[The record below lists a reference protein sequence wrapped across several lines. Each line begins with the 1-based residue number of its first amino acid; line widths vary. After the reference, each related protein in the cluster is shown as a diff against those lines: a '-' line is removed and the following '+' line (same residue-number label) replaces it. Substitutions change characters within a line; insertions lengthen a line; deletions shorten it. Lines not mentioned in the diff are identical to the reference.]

1 MNVIFLGPPGA
12 GKGTQAVRVCERLG
26 IPQISTGDI
35 LRRAIK
41 EQTPTGLAAKA
52 YIDAGA
58 LVPDS
63 VVIDIVRER
72 LAQEDCQKGYVLDGF
87 PRTVPQAQAL
97 AGFADIDAVVDI
109 DVSDEKLI
117 ARLSGRRVCPACGG
131 TYHISRLNGRTDC
144 ERCGAALIQRDDD
157 KAETV
162 LSRLN
167 VYHKQTAPLIE
178 FYEQRGLLRRVDG
191 AQPMEDCFE
200 AILEAGALLHEVLEQ
215 LKGKIE
221 PGITT
226 KELDR
231 YAEKLIRGY
240 GAVPSFLNYEGYPA
254 SICASVDSQVVHG
267 IPNESTV
274 LRESQIIS
282 IDSGLILDGWQ
293 SDSAFTVGVGTVSLE
308 AQRLIDVTEQSFFA
322 ALQVAREG
330 YRVSDI
336 GHAVQQYV
344 EERGFAAVRDLC
356 GHGIGREMHED
367 PSIPNFGAP
376 GHGVRLRRGMTIC
389 IEPMITA
396 GSYNVKTLR
405 DGWTVVTTD
414 GSLCSHYEHT
424 ILITDGEPELLSLPG
439 YHKEEKR

>member
-1 MNVIFLGPPGA
+1 MITIKNA
-12 GKGTQAVRVCERLG
+12 S
-26 IPQISTGDI
+26 QI
-35 LRRAIK
+35 
-41 EQTPTGLAAKA
+41 AKM
-52 YIDAGA
+52 
-58 LVPDS
+58 
-63 VVIDIVRER
+63 R
-72 LAQEDCQKGYVLDGF
+72 
-87 PRTVPQAQAL
+87 
-97 AGFADIDAVVDI
+97 
-109 DVSDEKLI
+109 
-117 ARLSGRRVCPACGG
+117 
-131 TYHISRLNGRTDC
+131 
-144 ERCGAALIQRDDD
+144 
-157 KAETV
+157 
-162 LSRLN
+162 
-167 VYHKQTAPLIE
+167 
-178 FYEQRGLLRRVDG
+178 
-191 AQPMEDCFE
+191 
-200 AILEAGALLHEVLEQ
+200 EAGALLHEVLEQ

-267 IPNESTV
+267 IPSDSTV
-274 LRESQIIS
+274 LREGQIIS

-293 SDSAFTVGVGTVSLE
+293 SDSAFTMGVGLISPE

-330 YRVSDI
+330 YRISDI

-344 EERGFAAVRDLC
+344 EERGYSVVRDLC

-367 PSIPNFGAP
+367 PSVPNYGAP

-389 IEPMITA
+389 IEPMIAA

>member
-1 MNVIFLGPPGA
+1 MITIKNA
-12 GKGTQAVRVCERLG
+12 S
-26 IPQISTGDI
+26 QI
-35 LRRAIK
+35 
-41 EQTPTGLAAKA
+41 AKM
-52 YIDAGA
+52 
-58 LVPDS
+58 
-63 VVIDIVRER
+63 R
-72 LAQEDCQKGYVLDGF
+72 
-87 PRTVPQAQAL
+87 
-97 AGFADIDAVVDI
+97 
-109 DVSDEKLI
+109 
-117 ARLSGRRVCPACGG
+117 
-131 TYHISRLNGRTDC
+131 
-144 ERCGAALIQRDDD
+144 
-157 KAETV
+157 
-162 LSRLN
+162 
-167 VYHKQTAPLIE
+167 
-178 FYEQRGLLRRVDG
+178 
-191 AQPMEDCFE
+191 
-200 AILEAGALLHEVLEQ
+200 EAGALLHEVLEQ

-274 LRESQIIS
+274 LREGQIIS

-293 SDSAFTVGVGTVSLE
+293 SDSAFTVGVGTVSPE

-330 YRVSDI
+330 YRISDI

-344 EERGFAAVRDLC
+344 EERGYSAVLDLC

-367 PSIPNFGAP
+367 PSVPNYGAP

-389 IEPMITA
+389 IEPMIAA
-396 GSYNVKTLR
+396 GGYNVKTLR

>member
-1 MNVIFLGPPGA
+1 MITIKNA
-12 GKGTQAVRVCERLG
+12 S
-26 IPQISTGDI
+26 QI
-35 LRRAIK
+35 
-41 EQTPTGLAAKA
+41 AKM
-52 YIDAGA
+52 
-58 LVPDS
+58 
-63 VVIDIVRER
+63 R
-72 LAQEDCQKGYVLDGF
+72 
-87 PRTVPQAQAL
+87 
-97 AGFADIDAVVDI
+97 
-109 DVSDEKLI
+109 
-117 ARLSGRRVCPACGG
+117 
-131 TYHISRLNGRTDC
+131 
-144 ERCGAALIQRDDD
+144 
-157 KAETV
+157 
-162 LSRLN
+162 
-167 VYHKQTAPLIE
+167 
-178 FYEQRGLLRRVDG
+178 
-191 AQPMEDCFE
+191 
-200 AILEAGALLHEVLEQ
+200 EAGALLHEVLEQ

-267 IPNESTV
+267 IPDESTV
-274 LRESQIIS
+274 LREGQIIS

-293 SDSAFTVGVGTVSLE
+293 SDSAFTVGVGTVSPQ

-322 ALQVAREG
+322 
-330 YRVSDI
+330 
-336 GHAVQQYV
+336 VQQYV
-344 EERGFAAVRDLC
+344 EERGFSAVRDLC

-367 PSIPNFGAP
+367 PSVPNFGAP